1 MARFNF
7 NGLDAIEAS
16 FQELSQLSDEEKYSV
31 IAPAAEL
38 LKQRFVEKIK
48 SLFVPRSGALA
59 ESITIVQ
66 KSDDA
71 GTYAHITPTGKHP
84 SSSTGKRKRKDGR
97 SNGRYSGSNAEVAW
111 ILEHGSPRITP
122 RHWMETTNEESEEEV
137 LTAEAAAWDSLLK
150 SKGL

>member
-1 MARFNF
+1 MAKFSF
-7 NGLDAIEAS
+7 NGMDAIEAS
-16 FQELSQLSDEEKYSV
+16 FQEMSQLSDDEKYSV

-38 LKQRFVEKIK
+38 LKQKFVEKIK
-48 SLFVPRSGALA
+48 SFFVQRSGKLA
-59 ESITIVQ
+59 ESITVVQ

-84 SSSTGKRKRKDGR
+84 ASSTGKRKRKDGK

-111 ILEHGSPRITP
+111 ILEYGSPRIEP
-122 RHWMETTNEESEEEV
+122 RHWMETTNEENADEV
-137 LTAEAAAWDSLLK
+137 MSIMEGSWDDLLT